1 MPPLNRRAVIALG
14 GNALI
19 GSSGEGHIDEL
30 VAAAMQAAE
39 SVTTLLCNGWSVVMV
54 HGNGPQVGVELLRS
68 EEASTKVPP
77 FGLDL
82 CVASTQGTMGT
93 LLEMAIRNCIHGQ
106 NIKNKHVAS
115 VVSLAVVEP
124 NDPAFAR
131 PTKPIGLF
139 YSRYRA
145 NQLKKELQAKGWDI
159 REDSGRGWRPVVP
172 SPAPQE
178 LLSMAACEHLL
189 DAGFTVLAGGGGG
202 VPVVRDSEGQLT
214 AIEAVIDKDQTA
226 ALIAQKLH
234 CELLIF
240 LTPVSGVD
248 LNYGTTFA
256 KRLRA
261 ITTEE
266 ASQFHAQGH
275 FAPGSMGPKIQA
287 AVHFAQ
293 QGGTVLITSPGQ
305 LKSAMAGHDG
315 TRIKDGKPSESAS
328 QAVPSLLVED
338 ESP

>member
-1 MPPLNRRAVIALG
+1 MIALG
-14 GNALI
+14 GNALL

-30 VAAAMQAAE
+30 VAAAMVAAE
-39 SVTTLLCNGWSVVMV
+39 SVVMLLCNGWSVVMV

-82 CVASTQGTMGT
+82 CVASTQGTMAT
-93 LLEMAIRNCIHGQ
+93 LLEMAIRNCIHGK
-106 NIKNKHVAS
+106 NIENGHVVS
-115 VVSLAVVEP
+115 VVSLAVIDP

-131 PTKPIGLF
+131 PSKPIGLF

-145 NQLKKELQAKGWDI
+145 NQLKGELKAKGWDI

-178 LLSMAACEHLL
+178 LLSMAACERLL

-202 VPVVRDSEGQLT
+202 VPVVRDSEGQLKG
-214 AIEAVIDKDQTA
+214 IEAVIDKDRTA
-226 ALIAQKLH
+226 GLIARKLQ

-261 ITTEE
+261 ITTEQ
-266 ASQFHAQGH
+266 ASQYLTQGH

-287 AVHFAQ
+287 AVLFAQ
-293 QGGTVLITSPGQ
+293 EGGTVLITSPSR
-305 LKSAMAGHDG
+305 LRSAMAGHEG
-315 TRIKDGKPSESAS
+315 TRIKGGKPSESAG

-338 ESP
+338 ESLEEDS